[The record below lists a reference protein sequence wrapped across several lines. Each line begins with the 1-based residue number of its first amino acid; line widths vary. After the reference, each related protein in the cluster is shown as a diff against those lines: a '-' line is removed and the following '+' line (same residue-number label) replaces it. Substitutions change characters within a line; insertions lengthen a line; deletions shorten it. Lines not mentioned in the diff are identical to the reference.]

1 MGDQDDATGEDQERF
16 IKVNVLEPEVLVR
29 DDQGDLQE
37 MKEMTDDLLDQAVEA
52 HERLAEE
59 GPNGGVH

>member
-1 MGDQDDATGEDQERF
+1 MGDQDDCGDDQERF

-29 DDQGDLQE
+29 DDQGNLQE
-37 MKEMTDDLLDQAVEA
+37 MKEMTDDLLEQAVEA

-59 GPNGGVH
+59 DPKNGVM